1 MADVEMTYKDLIDY
15 YADLNSD
22 DDSDYIMVDND
33 SDTISISSSD
43 NVAIVSA
50 S

>member
-1 MADVEMTYKDLIDY
+1 
-15 YADLNSD
+15 
-22 DDSDYIMVDND
+22 MVDND

-50 S
+50 SWDESAQLQES